1 MKAKL
6 VALSMAAV
14 ALAMAGCSNDENE
27 GVDNWN
33 GEIRLSSGVA
43 VQTRANTQ
51 AEQIQKD
58 ETVYAWVDKA
68 ATVAA
73 SYINA
78 WTLTAQG
85 NGSLTGS
92 SQFYPTDDSSLD
104 FYALH
109 GNFAS
114 GEFTEDDTAFP
125 EAAVVHSVEADQSGT
140 DMKNYAKSDLLYAVK
155 KGVTRSSNAVELPFY
170 HMLTKV
176 EVALKSGNGNPNL
189 TGATVTIEGTKL
201 KAEFTPSKDVAMDD
215 QSARENMIT
224 IPSDDNEV
232 ASVKIRTVA
241 TDNLDTNTEYG
252 EAVLLPK
259 QTIAENVTFIKVA
272 LQDGATFSYKISD
285 IGGLTLESGKKY
297 TYKITVNQS
306 GLSVSSK
313 IDDWIQVNKEGNATM
328 D

>member
-1 MKAKL
+1 
-6 VALSMAAV
+6 MAAV
-14 ALAMAGCSNDENE
+14 ALAMTGCSNDENE
-27 GVDNWN
+27 EMDNWN

-68 ATVAA
+68 STPAA
-73 SYINA
+73 SYIKA
-78 WTLTAQG
+78 WTLTADG

-114 GEFTEDDTAFP
+114 DAFTENTTAFP
-125 EAAVVHSVEADQSGT
+125 EAAVGYSVEADQSGT
-140 DMKNYAKSDLLYAVK
+140 DSYAKSDLLYAVK
-155 KGVTRSSNAVELPFY
+155 KGVTRSSNAVELSFY
-170 HMLTKV
+170 HMLSKV
-176 EVALKSGNGNPNL
+176 EVALKSGNGKPNL
-189 TGATVTIEGTKL
+189 EGATVTIEGTKL

-232 ASVKIRTVA
+232 APVKIRTVA

-313 IDDWIQVNKEGNATM
+313 IDDWIQVNKEGKATM

>member
-51 AEQIQKD
+51 AKQIQKD
-58 ETVYAWVDKA
+58 ETVYTWVDKA
-68 ATVAA
+68 STPAV

-78 WTLTAQG
+78 WTLTADG
-85 NGSLTGS
+85 NNGLTGS

-114 GEFTEDDTAFP
+114 GAFTENTTEFP
-125 EAAVVHSVEADQSGT
+125 KAAVVHSVEADQSGT

-155 KGVTRSSNAVELPFY
+155 KGVTRSRSAVELSFY
-170 HMLTKV
+170 HMLSKV
-176 EVALKSGNGNPNL
+176 EVALKSGNGKPNL
-189 TGATVTIEGTKL
+189 EGATVTIEGTKL
-201 KAEFTPSKDVAMDD
+201 KAAFTPSKDVAMDE
-215 QSARENMIT
+215 QSARAGMIT

-232 ASVKIRTVA
+232 ASVKIRTVV
-241 TDNLDTNTEYG
+241 TDDLDTNTEYG

-285 IGGLTLESGKKY
+285 TDGLTLESGKKY
-297 TYKITVNQS
+297 TYNITVNQS

-313 IDDWIQVNKEGNATM
+313 ITDWIQVKKEGDAKM

>member
-27 GVDNWN
+27 EMDNWN

-78 WTLTAQG
+78 WTLTADG

-114 GEFTEDDTAFP
+114 DAFTENTTAFP
-125 EAAVVHSVEADQSGT
+125 EAAVGYSVEADQSGT
-140 DMKNYAKSDLLYAVK
+140 DSYAKSDLLYAVK

-170 HMLTKV
+170 HMLSKV

-215 QSARENMIT
+215 QSAREKMIT
-224 IPSDDNEV
+224 ISGDNNE
-232 ASVKIRTVA
+232 ASSVKIRTVA

-285 IGGLTLESGKKY
+285 TDGLKLESGKKY

-306 GLSVSSK
+306 GLSVSSEIK
-313 IDDWIQVNKEGNATM
+313 NWIQVNKEGNATM

>member
-1 MKAKL
+1 MKATL
-6 VALSMAAV
+6 TALGVAAF

-27 GVDNWN
+27 GMDNWN

-51 AEQIQKD
+51 AEQIQIG
-58 ETVYAWVDKA
+58 EEVYAWVDKA
-68 ATVAA
+68 ATPAE
-73 SYINA
+73 SYIKA
-78 WTLTAQG
+78 WRLTVNNTG
-85 NGSLTGS
+85 GLTGS
-92 SQFYPTDDSSLD
+92 SQYYPTDGSNLD

-114 GEFTEDDTAFP
+114 DITEDATEFP
-125 EAAVVHSVEADQSGT
+125 GTAVVHSVEADQSGT
-140 DMKNYAKSDLLYAVK
+140 DMKDYAKSDLLYAVK
-155 KGVTRSSNAVELPFY
+155 TGVTRSSNEVELPFY
-170 HMLTKV
+170 HMLSKV
-176 EVALKSGNGNPNL
+176 EVALKSGEGKPDL

-201 KAEFTPSKDVAMDD
+201 KAEFTPKKDAEMTD
-215 QSARENMIT
+215 QSARESMIT
-224 IPSDDNEV
+224 IPVENN
-232 ASVKIRTVA
+232 APTAVKIRTVA

-259 QTIAENVTFIKVA
+259 QTIAENVPFIQVK
-272 LQDGATFSYKISD
+272 LQDGATFSYKIDSE
-285 IGGLTLESGKKY
+285 LRLESGKKY
-297 TYKITVNQS
+297 TYKITVNRS

>member
-6 VALSMAAV
+6 VALSIAAV
-14 ALAMAGCSNDENE
+14 ALAMTGCSNDENE
-27 GVDNWN
+27 EMDNWN

-51 AEQIQKD
+51 AEQIQSG

-68 ATVAA
+68 TTGE

-85 NGSLTGS
+85 NGSFTGS
-92 SQFYPTDDSSLD
+92 SKYYPTDDSSLD
-104 FYALH
+104 FYAMH

-114 GEFTEDDTAFP
+114 GAFTEDATEFP
-125 EAAVVHSVEADQSGT
+125 EDGVVHSVEKDQSGT
-140 DMKNYAKSDLLYAVK
+140 DMKDYAKSDLLYAVK
-155 KGVTRSSNAVELPFY
+155 KGVTRSSDAVELPFY
-170 HMLTKV
+170 HMLSKV
-176 EVALKSGNGNPNL
+176 EVALKSGDGKPDL

-215 QSARENMIT
+215 QSARESMIT
-224 IPSDDNEV
+224 IPVDNNE
-232 ASVKIRTVA
+232 AAPVKIRTVA

-259 QTIAENVTFIKVA
+259 QAIAENAPFIKVA

-285 IGGLTLESGKKY
+285 TDGLKLESGKKY

-306 GLSVSSK
+306 GLSVSSEIK
-313 IDDWIQVNKEGNATM
+313 DWIQVNKEGEATM

>member
-1 MKAKL
+1 
-6 VALSMAAV
+6 MAAV
-14 ALAMAGCSNDENE
+14 ALAMTGCSNDENE

-78 WTLTAQG
+78 WTLTADG

-114 GEFTEDDTAFP
+114 GEFTEDDTEFP
-125 EAAVVHSVEADQSGT
+125 ETAVVHSVEADQSGT
-140 DMKNYAKSDLLYAVK
+140 DSYAKSDLLYAVK

-170 HMLTKV
+170 HMLSKV
-176 EVALKSGNGNPNL
+176 EVALKSGDGKPDL

-201 KAEFTPSKDVAMDD
+201 KARFTPSKDVAMDD

-224 IPSDDNEV
+224 ISSDDNEV
-232 ASVKIRTVA
+232 ASVKIRTVV
-241 TDNLDTNTEYG
+241 TDDLETNTEYG
-252 EAVLLPK
+252 EAVLIPK
-259 QTIAENVTFIKVA
+259 QTIAENTPFIKVQ
-272 LQDGATFSYKISD
+272 LQNNAIFSYKIDSE
-285 IGGLTLESGKKY
+285 LTLESGKKY

-306 GLSVSSK
+306 GLSVSSEIK
-313 IDDWIQVNKEGNATM
+313 DWIQVNKEGEATM